1 MLGIY
6 YGNGWNARSLPF
18 MSTKLLLN
26 NGTSYPV
33 GDVFVGGVL
42 DESALLKYGLPKLSG
57 TFAFAM
63 FMANAAVSFES
74 SDIYY
79 QFIG

>member
-1 MLGIY
+1 
-6 YGNGWNARSLPF
+6 
-18 MSTKLLLN
+18 MS

-33 GDVFVGGVL
+33 DDVFVGGVL

-57 TFAFAM
+57 TFAFSL
-63 FMANAAVSFES
+63 FMANAAVSIKS
-74 SDIYY
+74 SEVYR